1 MKILKNIISYIYPLK
16 IKTITSERSGVLEV
30 TLVNGKLVIDSE
42 NANYS
47 YGSLQ
52 QVLKKGLSFIGKQKL
67 DELESILI
75 LGVAG
80 GSVIQTLRNDFKL
93 STKITAVE
101 IDADVI
107 QLAKTYFQLHKTT
120 ALELITADAF
130 EYIKSTKNKF
140 DLIIVD
146 IFNDIQMP
154 KELFQNEFWIHTSKL
169 LNYKGL
175 CLFNSIYTSKEE
187 LNRNSQLKANLSS
200 TFKTIE
206 SIKTNRINEVFI
218 LRK

>member
-146 IFNDIQMP
+146 IFNDTQMP
-154 KELFQNEFWIHTSKL
+154 KELFQNEFWRHTIKL
-169 LNYKGL
+169 LNYNGL